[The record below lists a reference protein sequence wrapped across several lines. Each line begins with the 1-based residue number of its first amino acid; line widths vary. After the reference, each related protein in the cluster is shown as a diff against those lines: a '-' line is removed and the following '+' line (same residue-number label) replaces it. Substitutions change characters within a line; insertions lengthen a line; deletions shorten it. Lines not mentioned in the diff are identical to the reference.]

1 MLDLLVVAV
10 HPDDAEIGAG
20 GTIIK
25 MARDGRRVGILDLTS
40 GEPTPHGSDQQRRVE
55 TAAATDILGTIWR
68 KNLGLPNRRL
78 EPTLD
83 ARHALAGIFRET
95 KPKVI
100 LAPYWNDSHPDHV
113 AASQLVD
120 DARFWSK
127 LSRSD
132 IAGEPYYPPQLYYY
146 YSIHLRII
154 ESPGFVI
161 DISQTLEDKLAAVA
175 AYQSQ
180 FAHRPPE
187 FPTIADD
194 LRGRARYWGWAINRG
209 YGEPFASR
217 EAVGIATFDHLL

>member
-25 MARDGRRVGILDLTS
+25 VARDGRRVGILDLTS

-154 ESPGFVI
+154 ESPSFVI
-161 DISQTLEDKLAAVA
+161 DISQTLEDKLTAVA

>member
-20 GTIIK
+20 GTVIK
-25 MARDGRRVGILDLTS
+25 LAREGRRVGVLDLTS
-40 GEPTPHGSDQQRRVE
+40 GEPTPHGSDSQRREE
-55 TAAATDILGTIWR
+55 TAAATAILGPVWR

-83 ARHALAGIFRET
+83 ARHALAGVFRET
-95 KPKVI
+95 RPRVV
-100 LAPYWNDSHPDHV
+100 LAPYWDDTHPDHV
-113 AASQLVD
+113 AASRLVD

-132 IAGEPYYPPQLYYY
+132 IAGEPYYPPKLYYY

-154 ESPGFVI
+154 EAPSFVV

-180 FAHRPPE
+180 FGHRSPE

-217 EAVGIATFDHLL
+217 ETVGISGFDDLL